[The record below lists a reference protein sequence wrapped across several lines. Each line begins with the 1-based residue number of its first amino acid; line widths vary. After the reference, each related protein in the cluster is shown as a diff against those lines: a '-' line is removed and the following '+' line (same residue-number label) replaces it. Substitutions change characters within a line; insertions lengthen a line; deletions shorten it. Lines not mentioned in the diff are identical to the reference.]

1 MKFYVIV
8 DIEAPVRVDGE
19 VVRHGRMAEDLRG
32 LVDLGFRVD
41 RCGQQESGAWDLDDI
56 QVKCVQ
62 ASAELSVK
70 QFEQLIER
78 LELETDA
85 EEVSVMGGMYGFNSG
100 PSLRF
105 DGACRFSER
114 HDVDDMSIVN
124 AYVTPI
130 PSFEPVNRAKDED
143 WMARSWER
151 ITRAIVARWGSY
163 QAQRKWG
170 VS

>member
-1 MKFYVIV
+1 MRFYVIV

-56 QVKCVQ
+56 QVKFVQ

-70 QFEQLIER
+70 QFEQLIEQ
-78 LELETDA
+78 LELYTEA
-85 EEVSVMGGMYGFNSG
+85 EECWVMGGIYGFTSG

-105 DGACRFSER
+105 DGACRFTER
-114 HDVDDMSIVN
+114 NDVDAMSIVS
-124 AYVTPI
+124 AYVTPV
-130 PSFEPVNRAKDED
+130 PSFDPVNRAKDED
-143 WMARSWER
+143 WMHSAWER
-151 ITRAIVARWGSY
+151 ITRAIVARWGTYS
-163 QAQRKWG
+163 AQKRWG

>member
-41 RCGQQESGAWDLDDI
+41 RCGEAESGAWDLDDI
-56 QVKCVQ
+56 QVKGVQ

-70 QFEQLIER
+70 QFEQLVEQ

-85 EEVSVMGGMYGFNSG
+85 EEVSVMGGMYGFSSG

-114 HDVDDMSIVN
+114 HDVDTMSIVT
-124 AYVTPI
+124 AFVTPV
-130 PSFEPVNRAKDED
+130 PDFEPINRAMDAE
-143 WMARSWER
+143 WQSRAWSRVS
-151 ITRAIVARWGSY
+151 RAIIRRWGSY
-163 QAQRKWG
+163 SARRR
-170 VS
+170 VA

>member
-1 MKFYVIV
+1 MRFFCIV

-32 LVDLGFRVD
+32 LIDLGFRVQ
-41 RCGQQESGAWDLDDI
+41 RCGEDESGAWDLDDI

-70 QFEQLIER
+70 EFESLVEALG
-78 LELETDA
+78 LEASGDDV
-85 EEVSVMGGMYGFNSG
+85 EVIGGMYGFNSV

-105 DGACRFSER
+105 DGACRFTER
-114 HDVDDMSIVN
+114 HDVDDMCIVN

-130 PSFEPVNRAKDED
+130 PGFDPVNRAKDED
-143 WMARSWER
+143 WMARAWAR
-151 ITRAIVARWGSY
+151 LTRAILARWGSY
-163 QAQRKWG
+163 YARNRAA
-170 VS
+170 S